1 MSIRNWAWMTLAMVT
16 CAAPG
21 MAQKWEVGAGGGAA
35 FYNTKKVEGPD
46 GTVNAKFKPGAG
58 FTAYVGQIGNRVGG
72 EIRYTMLFNNMEL
85 SGGNGGGTSTLSGRS
100 QAIGYNVL
108 LYTNGKES
116 KTRGYFLVGGGMKQ
130 YTGTGSSAVLPAF
143 IRTAVL
149 TETNQ
154 WKPMVT
160 AGVGVSMKAGEKSRI
175 RAELLVQGTET
186 PTEVITP
193 VMGSMG
199 GWYFSF
205 APMFSLSYVW

>member
-35 FYNTKKVEGPD
+35 FYNTKQVQGPD

-72 EIRYTMLFNNMEL
+72 EIRYTMLFNSMEL

-108 LYTNGKES
+108 IYTNGKES
-116 KTRGYFLVGGGMKQ
+116 KTRATFWL
-130 YTGTGSSAVLPAF
+130 AVA
-143 IRTAVL
+143 
-149 TETNQ
+149 
-154 WKPMVT
+154 
-160 AGVGVSMKAGEKSRI
+160 
-175 RAELLVQGTET
+175 
-186 PTEVITP
+186 
-193 VMGSMG
+193 
-199 GWYFSF
+199 
-205 APMFSLSYVW
+205 